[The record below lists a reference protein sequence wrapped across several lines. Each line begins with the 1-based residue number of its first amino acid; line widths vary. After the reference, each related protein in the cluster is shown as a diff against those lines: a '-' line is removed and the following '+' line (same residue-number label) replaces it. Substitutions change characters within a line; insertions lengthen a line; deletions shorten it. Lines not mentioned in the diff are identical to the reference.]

1 MVTGTNPSSYEARA
15 GRAYDSFGMPI
26 YEFDCRKCGARF
38 EELVRAGGTAACPKC
53 GSEDVERR
61 FSPISEPRVPV
72 GLHGKA
78 AAESNA
84 RRKDR
89 EARRQEGFREDR
101 KRRERS

>member
-1 MVTGTNPSSYEARA
+1 M
-15 GRAYDSFGMPI
+15 
-26 YEFDCRKCGARF
+26 
-38 EELVRAGGTAACPKC
+38 GGSAACTEC

-84 RRKDR
+84 RRRER
-89 EARRQEGFREDR
+89 EARRQEGFREGR
-101 KRRERS
+101 KRRA